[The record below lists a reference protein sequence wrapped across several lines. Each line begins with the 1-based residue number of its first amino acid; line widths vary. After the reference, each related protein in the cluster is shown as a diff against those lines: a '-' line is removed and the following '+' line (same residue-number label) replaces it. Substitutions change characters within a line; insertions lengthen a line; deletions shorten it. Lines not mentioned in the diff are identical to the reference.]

1 MRYAITHMTRFRYA
15 FPVRFA
21 RCNVRLK
28 PIAWDGQ
35 RLEDHALVINPAA
48 SEDAGRSSG

>member
-21 RCNVRLK
+21 RCNLRLK

-35 RLEDHALVINPAA
+35 TVVDHTLAEP
-48 SEDAGRSSG
+48 S